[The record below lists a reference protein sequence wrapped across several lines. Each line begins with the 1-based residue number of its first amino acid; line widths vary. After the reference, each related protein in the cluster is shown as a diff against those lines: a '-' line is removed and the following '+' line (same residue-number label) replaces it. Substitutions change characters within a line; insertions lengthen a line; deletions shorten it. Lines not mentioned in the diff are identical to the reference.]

1 MRGFLYSEFQT
12 LLPRTTFH
20 FIEVLVP
27 EQEVIYYLTYKT
39 CLLFTNFT
47 LIAKKY
53 VLGISDSMDTN
64 PFSLPASKNVK
75 LPVTALHVKLFG
87 TVDSDDNRVETNPPG
102 FQKPVEAALILE
114 QTGIKLW
121 VGRA

>member
-1 MRGFLYSEFQT
+1 
-12 LLPRTTFH
+12 
-20 FIEVLVP
+20 
-27 EQEVIYYLTYKT
+27 
-39 CLLFTNFT
+39 
-47 LIAKKY
+47 
-53 VLGISDSMDTN
+53 MDTK

-102 FQKPVEAALILE
+102 FQKPVETALILD
-114 QTGIKLW
+114 QTGIKLR